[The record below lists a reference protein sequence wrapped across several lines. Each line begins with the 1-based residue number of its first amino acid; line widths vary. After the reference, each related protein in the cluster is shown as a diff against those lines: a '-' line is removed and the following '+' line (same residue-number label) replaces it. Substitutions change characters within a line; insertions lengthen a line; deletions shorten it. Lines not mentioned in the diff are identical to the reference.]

1 MNGVGAETRNKS
13 NELVLLL
20 TAKAAPLTLDSDS
33 GSVRDGSS
41 ETGSTGVDSSLRW

>member
-1 MNGVGAETRNKS
+1 M
-13 NELVLLL
+13 ELVLELYREKESNCNGI
-20 TAKAAPLTLDSDS
+20 ASLTLDSDG